1 VKVIKKILASRIFRI
16 FLSGGLL
23 FLAFRKV
30 NILALIGDLAKVDWW
45 FIAIQMVLFIML
57 MVLGAWRWVGLILKK
72 FGFRDLVNFLKSAY
86 LGVFYG
92 IFLPTASAGDALKW
106 PILLKKYPDISKTKL
121 FGSVIIDKMV
131 GFFTFIAV
139 ALVASILGW
148 ILGLNFPNYLRLMF
162 GGMLLGVIIFYVL
175 AIKIP
180 TGKWLGRF
188 KWLDKVVEMAEFFK
202 DIGLRRMGKSLLISI
217 VCEIIWIGQI
227 YLSSI
232 YFGAN
237 FGLIRA
243 FAYLP
248 AIYLILV
255 LPISVAGF
263 GAREHLYL
271 LFFGGLA
278 SEEKIL
284 LVSTFTGLVGIVN
297 ALLGG
302 LVLVLK

>member
-1 VKVIKKILASRIFRI
+1 MLY
-16 FLSGGLL
+16 
-23 FLAFRKV
+23 LAFRKV
-30 NILALIGDLAKVDWW
+30 DILMLFRELAKVDWW
-45 FIAIQMVLFIML
+45 FLVIQMVLFIIL
-57 MVLGAWRWVGLILKK
+57 MILGAWRWAGLILKK
-72 FGFRDLVNFLKSAY
+72 IGFRDLVNFLKSAY

-106 PILLKKYPDISKTKL
+106 PILLKKYPEISKTKL

-139 ALVASILGW
+139 ALAASILGW
-148 ILGLNFPNYLRLMF
+148 IMRLNFPNYLRLMF
-162 GGMLLGVIIFYVL
+162 GGMFLGVIVFYIL
-175 AIKIP
+175 AINIS
-180 TGKWLGRF
+180 TEKWLGKH

-202 DIGLRRMGKSLLISI
+202 GIGLRRMGKSLLISV

-227 YLSSI
+227 YLSSV

-284 LVSTFTGLVGIVN
+284 LVSTFMGLVGIVN

-302 LVLVLK
+302 LVLMLK